1 MNEQK
6 VTFQNGQKVLALGQG
21 TYRMGYSSSKK
32 NEEIKALRTG
42 IDLGMEV
49 VDTAENYHNEE
60 LVGEAISGVRDKVFL
75 VSKVLPSNASMQG
88 TISACERSLKK
99 LGTDILDLY
108 LLHWSGRHPFE
119 ETIYAMTKL
128 RQDGKIKMWGVS
140 NMDVPKMERFFA
152 IYKGDTCAA
161 DQVSYSLST
170 RGTEYDLIPWCA
182 ERNVVF
188 MAYSPIGEGDLAS
201 NKTLIEV
208 SQRHN
213 ATATQIALAWSIRN
227 SNILSIPK
235 ASTSKH
241 VEENFK
247 SLSIQLTDEDIK
259 DLDTVF
265 PPPTR
270 KMPFV
275 GW

>member
-1 MNEQK
+1 MNEQT
-6 VTFQNGQKVLALGQG
+6 VTFRNGQKVLALGQG

-128 RQDGKIKMWGVS
+128 QQDGKIKLWGVS

-152 IYKGDTCAA
+152 IHKGDTCAA

-213 ATATQIALAWSIRN
+213 ATATQIALAWSTRN
-227 SNILSIPK
+227 PNILSIPK

-259 DLDTVF
+259 DLDKVF

-270 KMPFV
+270 KTPFV